1 MTKPSSPFSPLVA
14 WLQLVRLPNTFTV
27 IADGL
32 AGLAVARSAA
42 AWSPLPLSF
51 ALIGGLIA
59 LYWAGMVLNDVFDF
73 EKDRLQGRGRPLTD
87 GRIGLPAARLA
98 GYGLL
103 FSGILAIGL
112 GAGWTAFSASDSAAI
127 TPQDQDV
134 APSLTKAW
142 PTVAIAI
149 GLAFTVWL
157 YDSPLNG
164 TIIGPWLMGGCR
176 FASLLLGMS
185 VGWWLEPTQSWA
197 SPHSWVAALGHGL
210 YVSGITWAARRE
222 AEIHQDWT
230 LKLGWAIAACGV
242 ALLASVSCF
251 YRDWMSLRL
260 TPTVAYPL
268 AIGLMAIPTFRRAWV
283 SIAKPSPATIQAAI
297 KQAILSMIFFDA
309 VLTLQFAGPWP
320 ALLVCSLI
328 LPALF
333 SGRWLRST

>member
-1 MTKPSSPFSPLVA
+1 MTKPSPPLSPLVA
-14 WLQLVRLPNTFTV
+14 WFQLVRLPNTFTV

-32 AGLAVARSAA
+32 AGLAVARGMA
-42 AWSPLPLSF
+42 AWSPLPLSL
-51 ALIGGLIA
+51 ALLAGLIA

-73 EKDRLQGRGRPLTD
+73 EKDRLQGRNRPLTD
-87 GRIGLPAARLA
+87 GRISLPMARGV

-103 FSGILAIGL
+103 FSGILVIGV
-112 GAGWTAFSASDSAAI
+112 GVGWCLSTSTGSAANALGD
-127 TPQDQDV
+127 T
-134 APSLTKAW
+134 ASLAKSWSTI
-142 PTVAIAI
+142 AIAI
-149 GLAFTVWL
+149 GLAIAIWL
-157 YDSPLNG
+157 YDSPLKA
-164 TIIGPWLMGGCR
+164 TIVGPWLMGSCR

-185 VGWWLEPTQSWA
+185 VGWWMEPTYAWTA
-197 SPHSWVAALGHGL
+197 PHAWVAALGHGV

-222 AEIHQDWT
+222 AEVDQDWT
-230 LKLGWAIAACGV
+230 LRLGWGIAAIGV

-251 YRDWMSLRL
+251 YRDGMSLRL

-268 AIGLMAIPTFRRAWV
+268 AIGLMAVPTFRRAWV
-283 SIAKPSPATIQAAI
+283 SMAKPSPATIQAAV

-309 VLTLQFAGPWP
+309 ILTLQFAGPWP